1 MSISTMYG
9 GGDDSSP
16 QRKTFFNHVFSTT
29 EEGKADMLN
38 IFQYAFLGFIPVLM
52 LYHLTQYLIPDV
64 NTEKSSIEIIIEIVG
79 QLVLMFGGM
88 IIIHRAVTYVPTY
101 SEFKYDSLSLTSIG
115 LISLFLMLSIRTKL
129 GVKATI
135 LYDRAMEMW
144 HGPSSTTSKKKGASQ
159 QDRAGYIMQPAMSSD
174 SIIPAMNP
182 PAMSGGSLPNYEP
195 QPASAFGGVFG
206 AFK

>member
-1 MSISTMYG
+1 MYY
-9 GGDDSSP
+9 GGDDSSTP
-16 QRKTFFNHVFSTT
+16 RKTFFNHVFSTT

-38 IFQYAFLGFIPVLM
+38 IFQYTFLGFIPVLM

-64 NTEKSSIEIIIEIVG
+64 NTEKSSIEIIIEILG

-88 IIIHRAVTYVPTY
+88 IIIHRAITYIPTY

-144 HGPSSTTSKKKGASQ
+144 NGPSSTSSKKKGANQ
-159 QDRAGYIMQPAMSSD
+159 QDRAGYVMQPAAMSSD
-174 SIIPAMNP
+174 SIIPAMAP

-206 AFK
+206 SFK

>member
-1 MSISTMYG
+1 MMY
-9 GGDDSSP
+9 GDDSSP

-38 IFQYAFLGFIPVLM
+38 IFQYTFLGFIPVLM

-64 NTEKSSIEIIIEIVG
+64 NTEKSSIEIIIEIFG

-88 IIIHRAVTYVPTY
+88 IIIHRAITYIPTY

-115 LISLFLMLSIRTKL
+115 LVSLFLMLSIRTKL

-144 HGPSSTTSKKKGASQ
+144 NGPSSTSSKKKGASQ

-174 SIIPAMNP
+174 SIIPAMSP